1 MWDSVF
7 EPLSAQPRRRWL
19 GWAKDLM
26 TAVGWDSSLDWA
38 MGSKLDSTLLLLV
51 RVLAWE
57 SAELSVAV
65 SVDLLVWGS
74 VEQLAP
80 ASVELL
86 AAASVEQLA
95 AASVEQLAAAC
106 VDLSAWA

>member
-1 MWDSVF
+1 MWDSVL

-38 MGSKLDSTLLLLV
+38 MGSKLDSTLLLMV

-65 SVDLLVWGS
+65 SVELLVWGS
-74 VEQLAP
+74 VERLAR

-95 AASVEQLAAAC
+95 AAW